1 MNTAGLSLSDAPP
14 FRAVYPFFIA
24 AACFGALSFL
34 ALSFASG
41 PDRYDGYIIAS
52 LHLFT
57 IGFLLNTIF
66 GALLQMLPVVGG
78 IKIESPKIIKISLIG
93 ISLGA
98 ALFFAGFSL
107 YHPFLTISAAILP
120 ITLLLGIGMILF
132 KIFSNN
138 GVVSVTIK
146 GVRFALV
153 AAVIVI
159 ALGAHL
165 LGSHAAGHIGASHLK
180 FANIHIM
187 LSIFGFVGAL
197 IISVSHQV
205 LPMFYVAPD
214 FPKLCRYQPVII
226 FTATLLLF
234 IPSQSVYIA
243 AQVVI
248 WMAFLAFA
256 IVSLKRLNKRRRL
269 LSDASLKLWQTGFIS
284 LLIALLLWAY
294 DAFFDL
300 AHRDLLFALFFGIG
314 FAGSIV
320 KAMINK
326 IVPFLA
332 WFHLTSQ
339 GKWNAP
345 SVREMIT
352 DKNANI
358 ELYLHLASIFLFVSS
373 LLFAPLFVLASL
385 TACASFAVLLA
396 NIVRAVKI
404 YEKELLNISK

>member
-1 MNTAGLSLSDAPP
+1 
-14 FRAVYPFFIA
+14 
-24 AACFGALSFL
+24 
-34 ALSFASG
+34 
-41 PDRYDGYIIAS
+41 
-52 LHLFT
+52 
-57 IGFLLNTIF
+57 
-66 GALLQMLPVVGG
+66 
-78 IKIESPKIIKISLIG
+78 
-93 ISLGA
+93 
-98 ALFFAGFSL
+98 
-107 YHPFLTISAAILP
+107 
-120 ITLLLGIGMILF
+120 
-132 KIFSNN
+132 
-138 GVVSVTIK
+138 
-146 GVRFALV
+146 
-153 AAVIVI
+153 
-159 ALGAHL
+159 
-165 LGSHAAGHIGASHLK
+165 
-180 FANIHIM
+180 M

-214 FPKLCRYQPVII
+214 FPKLCRYQPIII

-300 AHRDLLFALFFGIG
+300 AHRDLLFALFFGVG

-339 GKWNAP
+339 GKWDAP

-352 DKNANI
+352 NKAANI
-358 ELYLHLASIFLFVSS
+358 ELYLHLASILLFASS
-373 LLFAPLFVLASL
+373 LLFTPLFAAASL
-385 TACASFAVLLA
+385 TACASFVVLFTNVVQAV
-396 NIVRAVKI
+396 RI
-404 YEKELLNISK
+404 YEKELLNISQ

>member
-34 ALSFASG
+34 ALSFASE

-98 ALFFAGFSL
+98 ALFFVGFSL
-107 YHPFLTISAAILP
+107 YHPFLTLSAAILP
-120 ITLLLGIGMILF
+120 ITLLVGIGMILF

-180 FANIHIM
+180 LANIHIM

-214 FPKLCRYQPVII
+214 FPKLCRYQPIII

-300 AHRDLLFALFFGIG
+300 AHRDLLFALFFGVG

-339 GKWNAP
+339 GKWDAP

-352 DKNANI
+352 NKAANI
-358 ELYLHLASIFLFVSS
+358 ELYLHLASILLFASS
-373 LLFAPLFVLASL
+373 LLFTPLFAAASL
-385 TACASFAVLLA
+385 TACASFVVLFTNVVQAV
-396 NIVRAVKI
+396 RI
-404 YEKELLNISK
+404 YEKELLNIS